1 MESHFDFIL
10 PEKISSLSIGEVR
23 EIIPYCWVT
32 PIPDTEPWI
41 EGALI
46 LEGSLKIV
54 IDMNVMSGLEPIGYK
69 GQFIITTFKD
79 MDIALHID
87 TGGRNVTMKF
97 ETSFL

>member
-87 TGGRNVTMKF
+87 TST
-97 ETSFL
+97 

>member
-1 MESHFDFIL
+1 MESHFDFML
-10 PEKISSLSIGEVR
+10 PEKISSLYIGEVR

-54 IDMNVMSGLEPIGYK
+54 IDINAMSGLEPIGYK
-69 GQFIITTFKD
+69 GQFLITTFKD

-87 TGGRNVTMKF
+87 T
-97 ETSFL
+97 SA